1 MHNKQE
7 GWNLIVLLIKRF
19 GWSVWCRTVFMPV
32 MFCSLQR
39 TAGKRFSTSFHPH
52 TVYFDHNAVWK
63 ESIQRQF
70 TVHEL
75 NGIVTDTHIMIRLLD
90 DVKHE
95 MLAVEAIGVDDKDWV
110 FACVADMVHSAV
122 RMW

>member
-1 MHNKQE
+1 
-7 GWNLIVLLIKRF
+7 
-19 GWSVWCRTVFMPV
+19 MPV

-39 TAGKRFSTSFHPH
+39 TAGKRFSTSFHPR
-52 TVYFDHNAVWK
+52 TVYFDNNAVWK

-70 TVHEL
+70 TFYQP
-75 NGIVTDTHIMIRLLD
+75 NGIITDTHIMIRLLD

-95 MLAVEAIGVDDKDWV
+95 MLVVEAISVDDRDWV
-110 FACVADMVHSAV
+110 FACVADMVHSGV